1 MILDINRRFGH
12 RGRSSWGTGIAQ
24 PGKRR
29 RWVERGLCVAL
40 VGSVAFAVHPSR
52 VLADASAP
60 PPLAKGGADCPLPQY
75 PPAGYGLNQPR
86 ITYEVPFVG
95 KILDGQISLPST
107 SPSQPTVLIPHIY
120 AAVCGVVELPDFKG
134 LIKSTNIYLATTN
147 VYVGSGPATAAG
159 FKGLEALPIQV
170 GFGDLDA
177 QVALKAAA
185 NGGLNISLAAPT
197 TPSLTSL
204 GMTCSLPLPP
214 VTFTTGVSGAH
225 GLTGRPVT
233 GPTHAG
239 TAEVVSND
247 FAIPPVATSKSCP
260 ASIAATFNKLL
271 GLPAA
276 AGRGMFTAPFT
287 FDFELTCKVETPQV
301 PCSQQPSS

>member
-1 MILDINRRFGH
+1 MS
-12 RGRSSWGTGIAQ
+12 RGA
-24 PGKRR
+24 
-29 RWVERGLCVAL
+29 CL
-40 VGSVAFAVHPSR
+40 VLIGSAAVFARPVP

-60 PPLAKGGADCPLPQY
+60 PPLAHGGGDCPLPQY

-107 SPSQPTVLIPHIY
+107 NPDQPTVLIPHIY
-120 AAVCGVVELPDFKG
+120 AAVCGVVELPSFKG
-134 LIKSTNIYLATTN
+134 IIKSSNIYLATTN
-147 VYVGSGPATAAG
+147 VYVGSGPASAAG

-170 GFGDLDA
+170 GFGNLTA
-177 QVALKAAA
+177 QVALKPAV
-185 NGGLNISLAAPT
+185 NGGLNISLSAPT
-197 TPSLTSL
+197 TPSLSSL

-225 GLTGRPVT
+225 GLKGQPVT

-247 FAIPPVATSKSCP
+247 FPIPPVATSNGCP
-260 ASIAATFNKLL
+260 APIAATFNKLL

-276 AGRGMFTAPFT
+276 PGRGVFTAPFT
-287 FDFELTCKVETPQV
+287 FDFELTCKIESPQV